1 MTVARKVARNSLV
14 QFAGRGVT
22 MSVSLAAL
30 TLLARYLGPLRF
42 GQYQLVI
49 AFLTLVNVSDL
60 GVATIA
66 VRHLATTDRDPDELM
81 GNVLTVRTLLAF
93 ASSALA
99 IAASFAL
106 GYPYEIKMA
115 IAVAS
120 LSFPLT
126 IFSGSFNATF
136 AANLRMEYAAIGNI
150 AQAVIGLSAMLAV
163 VQSGGGLV
171 RLVVAY
177 DAGVLANSIVC
188 IYFAR
193 RFVRPH
199 FRFDLHY
206 SRQVVREALPLG
218 LAVLVITAYGRIDIV
233 LLKAFTDS
241 ESVGYYGF
249 AYRVVDLAFPLSF
262 FFVGSVFPLLSSFYV
277 EGKHD
282 EFKTL
287 YQRSHD
293 ILSLVGM
300 SIVTVII
307 LFAPPMVR
315 LIGGADYAAAVTSM
329 QVLSMAVALIWLSNL
344 ADHGLIAIGRQ
355 GALLW
360 IAASGLAVN
369 ISVNLVLIP
378 IYGKEGA
385 AAATVITEAAVLL
398 PALFIM
404 SRYIGEAPSFWVAG
418 RLLPIIGV
426 AGVMV
431 YALHLSWE
439 TEAVLTFVL
448 FGAGIALMRI
458 VSPSDIKML
467 LGRHGAVDA
476 TVAGAR
482 IEAGL
487 PLAAQDTVAGRGT
500 GG

>member
-1 MTVARKVARNSLV
+1 MTAARKVARNSLV
-14 QFAGRGVT
+14 QFAGRGLT
-22 MSVSLAAL
+22 MGVSLAAL
-30 TLLARYLGPLRF
+30 TLLSRYLGPLRF

-66 VRHLATTDRDPDELM
+66 VRHLSTTQRDPEELM
-81 GNVLTVRTLLAF
+81 GNVLTVRTMLAF
-93 ASSALA
+93 VSSALA

-115 IAVAS
+115 IAIAS

-126 IFSGSFNATF
+126 IFSGSYNATF
-136 AANLRMEYAAIGNI
+136 AANLRMEYAALGNI
-150 AQAVIGLSAMLAV
+150 AQAVAGFGAMAFV
-163 VQSGGGLV
+163 VHGGGGLI

-177 DAGVLANSIVC
+177 DVGVLANSVVC
-188 IYFAR
+188 LYFAR

-199 FRFDLHY
+199 FRFDFHY

-218 LAVLVITAYGRIDIV
+218 LAVLVITVYGRIDIV

-262 FFVGSVFPLLSSFYV
+262 FFVGSVFPLLSTFHAD
-277 EGKHD
+277 GNHD
-282 EFKTL
+282 EFRKL

-293 ILSLVGM
+293 LLSLIGM
-300 SIVTVII
+300 SIVTAIV
-307 LFAPPMVR
+307 LFAPPLVR

-344 ADHGLIAIGRQ
+344 VDYGLIAIGKQ
-355 GALLW
+355 SVLLW
-360 IAASGLAVN
+360 IATGGLIVN

-398 PALFIM
+398 PALFIL
-404 SRYIGEAPSFWVAG
+404 SRYLGETPSFWVAG
-418 RLLPIIGV
+418 RLLPVMGV

-431 YALHLSWE
+431 YALHLAWQ

-448 FGAGIALMRI
+448 FGAGVALMRI
-458 VSPSDIKML
+458 VSLGDIKML
-467 LGRHGAVDA
+467 LARHERVDA
-476 TVAGAR
+476 AVQTAS
-482 IEAGL
+482 IEAGT
-487 PLAAQDTVAGRGT
+487 PQ
-500 GG
+500 

>member
-1 MTVARKVARNSLV
+1 MTVARNVARNSLV
-14 QFAGRGVT
+14 QFAGRGIT
-22 MSVSLAAL
+22 MGVSLAAL
-30 TLLARYLGPLRF
+30 TLLSRYLGPHRF

-66 VRHLATTDRDPDELM
+66 VRHLATTERDPDELM

-136 AANLRMEYAAIGNI
+136 AAKLRMEYAALGNI
-150 AQAVIGLSAMLAV
+150 AQAIVGLAAMVAV
-163 VQSGGGLV
+163 VHSGGGLI

-262 FFVGSVFPLLSSFYV
+262 FFVGSVFPLLSSFHA
-277 EGKHD
+277 ENRHAD
-282 EFKTL
+282 FKRL

-293 ILSLVGM
+293 VLSFVGM
-300 SIVTVII
+300 GLVTAII
-307 LFAPPMVR
+307 LFASPMVR
-315 LIGGADYAAAVTSM
+315 LIGGAEYGAAVTSM
-329 QVLSMAVALIWLSNL
+329 QVLSMAVVLIWLSNL
-344 ADHGLIAIGRQ
+344 MDHGLIAIGKQ
-355 GALLW
+355 GVLLG
-360 IAASGLAVN
+360 IAAGGLVVN

-398 PALFIM
+398 PALVIL
-404 SRYIGEAPSFWVAG
+404 SRYLGEPPSFWVAG
-418 RLLPIIGV
+418 RLLPVIGV

-431 YALHLSWE
+431 YALHLNWQ
-439 TEAVLTFVL
+439 TEAVLAFVL
-448 FGAGIALMRI
+448 FGAGVAFMRI
-458 VSPSDIKML
+458 VSPGEIRML
-467 LGRHGAVDA
+467 LSRQERVDPSLQ
-476 TVAGAR
+476 TAR
-482 IEAGL
+482 VEARN
-487 PLAAQDTVAGRGT
+487 PH
-500 GG
+500 

>member
-14 QFAGRGVT
+14 QLAGRGVT
-22 MSVSLAAL
+22 MGVSLAAL
-30 TLLARYLGPLRF
+30 TLLSRYLGPHRF

-66 VRHLATTDRDPDELM
+66 VRHLSTSQRDPEELM
-81 GNVLTVRTLLAF
+81 GNVLTVRTILAF
-93 ASSALA
+93 VSSVLA
-99 IAASFAL
+99 IGASFAL

-126 IFSGSFNATF
+126 IFSGSYNATF

-150 AQAVIGLSAMLAV
+150 AQAAVGLLAMAFV
-163 VQSGGGLV
+163 VNGGGGLI
-171 RLVVAY
+171 RLVIAY
-177 DAGVLANSIVC
+177 DLGILANSIVC
-188 IYFAR
+188 LYFAR

-206 SRQVVREALPLG
+206 SRRVVREALPLG
-218 LAVLVITAYGRIDIV
+218 LAVLVMTAYGRIDIV

-241 ESVGYYGF
+241 PSVGYYGF

-262 FFVGSVFPLLSSFYV
+262 FFVGSVFPLLSTFHAD
-277 EGKHD
+277 GDHA
-282 EFKTL
+282 EFKKL

-293 ILSLVGM
+293 LLSLVGM
-300 SIVTVII
+300 SIVTATI
-307 LFAPPMVR
+307 LFAPPLVR
-315 LIGGADYAAAVTSM
+315 LIGGADYDAAVTSM

-344 ADHGLIAIGRQ
+344 VDHGLIAIGKQ

-360 IAASGLAVN
+360 IAALGLAVN

-385 AAATVITEAAVLL
+385 AAATVITEAAVLF

-404 SRYIGEAPSFWVAG
+404 SRYLGETPSFWVAG
-418 RLLPIIGV
+418 RLLPVIGV

-458 VSPSDIKML
+458 VSLHDVKML
-467 LGRHGAVDA
+467 LRRRE
-476 TVAGAR
+476 VADPSVQAAR
-482 IEAGL
+482 IEAST
-487 PLAAQDTVAGRGT
+487 PQ
-500 GG
+500 

>member
-1 MTVARKVARNSLV
+1 MGEATGTRQMTVARKVARNSLV
-14 QFAGRGVT
+14 QLAGRGVT
-22 MSVSLAAL
+22 MGVSLAAL
-30 TLLARYLGPLRF
+30 TLLSRYLGPHRF

-66 VRHLATTDRDPDELM
+66 VRHLSTSQRDPEELM
-81 GNVLTVRTLLAF
+81 GNVLTVRTILAF
-93 ASSALA
+93 VSSVLA
-99 IAASFAL
+99 IGASFAL

-126 IFSGSFNATF
+126 IFSGSYNATF

-150 AQAVIGLSAMLAV
+150 AQAAVGLLAMVFV
-163 VQSGGGLV
+163 VNGGGGLI
-171 RLVVAY
+171 RLVIAY
-177 DAGVLANSIVC
+177 DIGILANSIIC
-188 IYFAR
+188 LYFAR

-199 FRFDLHY
+199 FRFDFHY

-218 LAVLVITAYGRIDIV
+218 LAVLVMTAYGRIDIV

-241 ESVGYYGF
+241 PSVGYYGF

-262 FFVGSVFPLLSSFYV
+262 FFVGSVFPLLSTFHAD
-277 EGKHD
+277 GDHA
-282 EFKTL
+282 EFKKL

-293 ILSLVGM
+293 LLSLIGM
-300 SIVTVII
+300 SIVTAII
-307 LFAPPMVR
+307 LFAPPLVR

-344 ADHGLIAIGRQ
+344 VDHGLIAIGKQ

-360 IAASGLAVN
+360 IAALGLAVN

-404 SRYIGEAPSFWVAG
+404 SRYLGETPSFWVAG
-418 RLLPIIGV
+418 RLLPVIGV

-458 VSPSDIKML
+458 VSLHDVKML
-467 LGRHGAVDA
+467 LSRHKGADP
-476 TVAGAR
+476 TVHAAR
-482 IEAGL
+482 IEAGT
-487 PLAAQDTVAGRGT
+487 PQ
-500 GG
+500 

>member
-1 MTVARKVARNSLV
+1 MTVARNVARNSLV

-22 MSVSLAAL
+22 MGISLAVL
-30 TLLARYLGPLRF
+30 TLLSRYLGPHRF

-66 VRHLATTDRDPDELM
+66 VRHLATTERDPDELM

-93 ASSALA
+93 VSSALA

-136 AANLRMEYAAIGNI
+136 AAKLRMEYAALGNI
-150 AQAVIGLSAMLAV
+150 AQAVVGLSAMAV
-163 VQSGGGLV
+163 VVNGGGGLV

-177 DAGVLANSIVC
+177 DAGVLANSLVC

-199 FRFDLHY
+199 FRFDFRY

-218 LAVLVITAYGRIDIV
+218 LAVLIITAYGRIDIV

-262 FFVGSVFPLLSSFYV
+262 FFVGSVFPLLSTFHV
-277 EGKHD
+277 ENKHA
-282 EFKTL
+282 EFKRL

-293 ILSLVGM
+293 VLSLVGM
-300 SIVTVII
+300 SLVTAII
-307 LFAPPMVR
+307 LFASPLVR
-315 LIGGADYAAAVTSM
+315 LIGGAEYGAAVTSM
-329 QVLSMAVALIWLSNL
+329 QVLSMAVALIWLSNML
-344 ADHGLIAIGRQ
+344 DHGLIAIGKQ
-355 GALLW
+355 SALLG
-360 IAASGLAVN
+360 IAVGGLAVN

-398 PALFIM
+398 PALIIL
-404 SRYIGEAPSFWVAG
+404 SRYLGETPSFWVAG

-431 YALHLSWE
+431 YALHLPWE

-448 FGAGIALMRI
+448 FGVGVALTRI
-458 VSPSDIKML
+458 VSLHDIRAL
-467 LGRHGAVDA
+467 LSKHEPVDPLVQA
-476 TVAGAR
+476 QRV
-482 IEAGL
+482 EAG
-487 PLAAQDTVAGRGT
+487 Q
-500 GG
+500 